1 MITIGIPVLGRPERA
16 PLVHASIVESS
27 TVPFEVIWLV
37 SPGDDDQLV
46 ACRALGGRTLIVPW
60 KPGPGDFSRKHS
72 FGCSRARYPW
82 YFAGADDLEFLP
94 GWDTAALRAGED
106 GAKVIGT
113 NDLANPAVMRGD
125 HATHSLVETSYVQ
138 LVGCTWLDGPG
149 HLYSPDYDHQYCD
162 SELVMVAKERGVWA
176 FAEGS
181 HVKHHHPIF
190 DKSVPM
196 DDTYRRAL
204 AKGREDREVF
214 LSRQR
219 LARRALTR

>member
-1 MITIGIPVLGRPERA
+1 MITIGIPVLSRPERA
-16 PLVHASIVESS
+16 PLVHASAVENS
-27 TVPFEVIWLV
+27 TVEIEVVWLV
-37 SPGDDDQLV
+37 SPGDDEQRL
-46 ACRALGGRTLIVPW
+46 ACEALGDRTVVMPW
-60 KPGPGDFSRKHS
+60 QPGPGDFARKHS

-94 GWDTAALRAGED
+94 GWDTAALRAAED

-125 HATHSLVETSYVQ
+125 HATHILFDTAYVQ
-138 LVGCTWLDGPG
+138 SVGATWLDGPG
-149 HLYSPDYDHQYCD
+149 HLYSAGYDHQYVDNEAVLC
-162 SELVMVAKERGVWA
+162 ARERGVWA
-176 FAEGS
+176 FAEDS

-190 DKSVPM
+190 DKSVAM
-196 DDTYRRAL
+196 DDTYRKAL